1 MASLHRTFCLGNI
14 YATPGVLTS
23 IPHEEVIRALARHQS
38 GDWGDVNAEDQQENA
53 YSLGRRL
60 RLLSAYHSR
69 TGVKFWIIT
78 EADRSVTTVLLP
90 SEY

>member
-1 MASLHRTFCLGNI
+1 MVILYRKFCLGNI
-14 YATPGVLTS
+14 YATPRVLEA
-23 IPHEEVIRALARHQS
+23 IPHDEVIRALTRHQS
-38 GDWGDVNAEDQQENA
+38 GDWGDVNAEDKQENE

-78 EADRSVTTVLLP
+78 EADRSATTVLLP